1 MGREVCS
8 GCAGNQSILIN
19 ESDDMKILVTGAT
32 GFIGSYV
39 VKELLKQQCHVI
51 ATSIDQNKVCSYE
64 WFSQVEYI
72 PCDLNVMQDNFFQFF
87 QQPDLLI
94 HLAWEGL
101 PNYKDLF
108 HLEKNLFSNYSFLK
122 NMIEHGL
129 KSIAVTGT
137 CFEYGTQSGALSEA
151 IETNP
156 DNPYG
161 LAKDTL
167 RKFLE
172 QLQKKI
178 DFEFKWIRL
187 FYMYGKG
194 QDPSS
199 ILSQL
204 DKALGNGE
212 TSFNMSGGEQ
222 LRDYLPVEKVA
233 EYVVKVALQRKVKG
247 IINCCSG
254 KPISIRKLVEDYI
267 AKKQKSIHLNLGR
280 YPYPDYE
287 PIAFWGDSSRLE
299 RLLNDIKDKE

>member
-1 MGREVCS
+1 
-8 GCAGNQSILIN
+8 
-19 ESDDMKILVTGAT
+19 MKVLVTGAT

-39 VKELLKQQCHVI
+39 VNELLKRQHHVI
-51 ATSIDQNKVCSYE
+51 ATSRDRDKARSCE

-72 PCDLNVMQDNFFQFF
+72 PCGLNVVQDNFFHFF
-87 QQPDLLI
+87 QQPNLLI

-108 HLEKNLFSNYSFLK
+108 HLEKNLFSNYRFLK

-129 KSIAVTGT
+129 KSLVVTGT
-137 CFEYGTQSGALSEA
+137 CFEYGMQSGTLSEDM
-151 IETNP
+151 ETKP

-161 LAKDTL
+161 LAKDTF

-178 DFEFKWIRL
+178 DFELKWVRL

-194 QDPSS
+194 QSPKA

-204 DKALGNGE
+204 DRAFENGE
-212 TSFNMSGGEQ
+212 TTFKMSGGEQ

-233 EYVVKVALQRKVKG
+233 EYIVKIAMQNKEHG

-254 KPISIRKLVEDYI
+254 TPISIRKLVEDYLE
-267 AKKQKSIHLNLGR
+267 KKQKSIHLKLGY

-287 PIAFWGDSSRLE
+287 PMAFWGDIEKLKKA
-299 RLLNDIKDKE
+299 IGV

>member
-1 MGREVCS
+1 
-8 GCAGNQSILIN
+8 
-19 ESDDMKILVTGAT
+19 MKVLVTGAT

-39 VKELLKQQCHVI
+39 VKELLKRQHHVI
-51 ATSIDQNKVCSYE
+51 ATSRNLDKARSYG
-64 WFSQVEYI
+64 WFSQVQFI
-72 PCDLNVMQDNFFQFF
+72 PCDLNVGQENFFQIF
-87 QQPDLLI
+87 QQPNLLI

-108 HLEKNLFSNYSFLK
+108 HLEENLFSNYRFLK

-129 KSIAVTGT
+129 KSLVVTGT
-137 CFEYGTQSGALSEA
+137 CFEYGMQSGALSEDM
-151 IETNP
+151 ETKP

-178 DFEFKWIRL
+178 DFELKWVRL
-187 FYMYGKG
+187 FYMHGKG
-194 QDPSS
+194 QNPNA

-204 DKALGNGE
+204 DKALENGE
-212 TSFNMSGGEQ
+212 TDFNMSGGEQ
-222 LRDYLPVEKVA
+222 LRDYLPVETVA
-233 EYVVKVALQRKVKG
+233 EYIVKIAMQNKVTG

-254 KPISIRKLVEDYI
+254 NPISIRKLVENYL
-267 AKKQKSIHLNLGR
+267 KEKQKNIHLNFGY

-287 PIAFWGDSSRLE
+287 PMAFWGDNKKLKMALE
-299 RLLNDIKDKE
+299 DSV

>member
-1 MGREVCS
+1 
-8 GCAGNQSILIN
+8 
-19 ESDDMKILVTGAT
+19 MKVLVTGAT

-39 VKELLKQQCHVI
+39 VNELLKRQHHVI
-51 ATSIDQNKVCSYE
+51 ATSRDQDKARSCE

-72 PCDLNVMQDNFFQFF
+72 PCDLNIMQENFFQFF
-87 QQPDLLI
+87 QQPDLVL

-108 HLEKNLFSNYSFLK
+108 HFEKNLFSNYRFLK

-129 KSIAVTGT
+129 KSLVVTGT
-137 CFEYGTQSGALSEA
+137 CFEYGMQSGALSEDM
-151 IETNP
+151 EPKP
-156 DNPYG
+156 DNAYG
-161 LAKDTL
+161 IAKDTL

-178 DFEFKWIRL
+178 DFEFKWVRL

-194 QDPSS
+194 QSPNA

-204 DKALGNGE
+204 DKALENGE
-212 TSFNMSGGEQ
+212 TDFNMSGGEQ

-233 EYVVKVALQRKVKG
+233 EYIVAIALQDKERG

-254 KPISIRKLVEDYI
+254 APVSIRKLVENYLV
-267 AKKQKSIHLNLGR
+267 KKQKRIHLNLG
-280 YPYPDYE
+280 YYLYPDYE
-287 PIAFWGDSSRLE
+287 PMAFWGNDKKLKMTLEDSV
-299 RLLNDIKDKE
+299 

>member
-1 MGREVCS
+1 
-8 GCAGNQSILIN
+8 
-19 ESDDMKILVTGAT
+19 
-32 GFIGSYV
+32 
-39 VKELLKQQCHVI
+39 
-51 ATSIDQNKVCSYE
+51 
-64 WFSQVEYI
+64 
-72 PCDLNVMQDNFFQFF
+72 MQENFFQFF

-108 HLEKNLFSNYSFLK
+108 HLEKNLFSNYRFLK
-122 NMIEHGL
+122 NMVENGL
-129 KSIAVTGT
+129 KSFVVTGT
-137 CFEYGTQSGALSEA
+137 CFEYGMQSGALN
-151 IETNP
+151 ETMITMP

-178 DFEFKWIRL
+178 DFEFKWVRL

-194 QDPSS
+194 QSPNS

-204 DKALGNGE
+204 DRALEKGE
-212 TSFNMSGGEQ
+212 ASFNMSGGEQ

-233 EYVVKVALQRKVKG
+233 EYIVKIAMQNKVHG

-254 KPISIRKLVEDYI
+254 KPISIRKLVENYLV
-267 AKKQKSIHLNLGR
+267 KKQKSIHLNLG
-280 YPYPDYE
+280 YYSYPDYE
-287 PIAFWGDSSRLE
+287 PMAFWGNAAK
-299 RLLNDIKDKE
+299 LNTILRNL

>member
-1 MGREVCS
+1 
-8 GCAGNQSILIN
+8 
-19 ESDDMKILVTGAT
+19 MKVLVTGAT
-32 GFIGSYV
+32 GFIGRYV
-39 VKELLKQQCHVI
+39 ANELLRHEHHVI
-51 ATSIDQNKVCSYE
+51 ATSRNLDKARSYE

-72 PCDLNVMQDNFFQFF
+72 PCDLNVAQENFFQFF

-108 HLEKNLFSNYSFLK
+108 HFEKNLFPNYQFLK
-122 NMIEHGL
+122 NMLEHGL
-129 KSIAVTGT
+129 KHIVVTGT
-137 CFEYGTQSGALSEA
+137 CFEYGTQSGPLSEDM
-151 IETNP
+151 ETKP
-156 DNPYG
+156 DNPYA
-161 LAKDTL
+161 LAKDCL

-178 DFEFKWIRL
+178 DFDLKWIRL

-194 QDPSS
+194 QSPNS

-204 DKALGNGE
+204 DGALEKGE

-233 EYVVKVALQRKVKG
+233 ECIIKIAMQSKVKG

-254 KPISIRKLVEDYI
+254 VPISIRKLVENYL
-267 AKKQKSIHLNLGR
+267 KEKQKNIHLNLGY

-287 PIAFWGDSSRLE
+287 PMAFWGNERKMKIALE
-299 RLLNDIKDKE
+299 DGV

>member
-1 MGREVCS
+1 LLS
-8 GCAGNQSILIN
+8 LFLKSKYLIN
-19 ESDDMKILVTGAT
+19 EIDQMKILVTGAT
-32 GFIGSYV
+32 GFIGNYV
-39 VKELLKQQCHVI
+39 VEELLKYNYKII
-51 ATSIDQNKVCSYE
+51 ASATVNSQEIYSNWIEKVDYIEANLNEDKEDWFTFFNEPDQ
-64 WFSQVEYI
+64 I
-72 PCDLNVMQDNFFQFF
+72 
-87 QQPDLLI
+87 I

-101 PNYKDLF
+101 PNYKEMF
-108 HLEKNLFSNYSFLK
+108 HLERNLPKNYLFLK
-122 NMIEHGL
+122 NMIEKGL
-129 KSIAVTGT
+129 EKVVVTGS
-137 CFEYGTQSGALSEA
+137 CFEYGMQSGALNEA
-151 IETNP
+151 MVTMPN
-156 DNPYG
+156 NPYG

-204 DKALGNGE
+204 DKALENGE

-222 LRDYLPVEKVA
+222 LRDYLPIEKVA
-233 EYVVKVALQRKVKG
+233 EYIVKIAMQNEVHG

-254 KPISIRKLVEDYI
+254 VPVSIRKLVEDYLE
-267 AKKQKSIHLNLGR
+267 KKQKSIHLNIGH

-287 PIAFWGDSSRLE
+287 PMAFWGDRSRLD
-299 RLLNDIKDKE
+299 RFLNVIKDKE